1 MDTVIVFPLPIWAD
15 MSTDAAFSVI
25 TGFDIFKAYDVW
37 LALISFT
44 KAYWILWEK
53 TAISVVLGSA
63 ASFPA
68 V

>member
-25 TGFDIFKAYDVW
+25 TGFEIFKAYDVW

-44 KAYWILWEK
+44 KAYLIL
-53 TAISVVLGSA
+53 
-63 ASFPA
+63 
-68 V
+68 